1 MQVVAKSID
10 DIKPYENNPR
20 NNDDAVD
27 AVANSIKEFGWQQPI
42 VVDIGGVIIAGH
54 TRYKAA
60 QKLGLK
66 TVPVVV
72 AKDLSEEQ
80 VKAYRLADN
89 KSGELA
95 TWDDELLED
104 ELVGIDDI
112 DMSQFGFD
120 ELSDDS
126 DDELSDDM
134 QIEGNNDGATS
145 DSNKLLKAC
154 GYTIELTD
162 GEYNKLKSY
171 LDNYVDENGVTF
183 GAIGALVNNVT
194 ENN

>member
-1 MQVVAKSID
+1 MATTHCC
-10 DIKPYENNPR
+10 R
-20 NNDDAVD
+20 HR
-27 AVANSIKEFGWQQPI
+27 
-42 VVDIGGVIIAGH
+42 GVIIAGH

-89 KSGELA
+89 KSGEIA

-112 DMSQFGFD
+112 DMADFGFD
-120 ELSDDS
+120 DSDKEINDEADVDSLDLSDNVEEKFELKVECQ
-126 DDELSDDM
+126 DEKSLEDLYDRL
-134 QIEGNNDGATS
+134 QKE
-145 DSNKLLKAC
+145 
-154 GYTIELTD
+154 GYTCNIL
-162 GEYNKLKSY
+162 
-171 LDNYVDENGVTF
+171 
-183 GAIGALVNNVT
+183 
-194 ENN
+194 

>member
-1 MQVVAKSID
+1 MKVEAKSID

-20 NNDDAVD
+20 DNDDAVD

-60 QKLGLK
+60 KKLGLK

-72 AKDLSEEQ
+72 AKDLTEEQ

-95 TWDDELLED
+95 DWDFGKLNTELQ
-104 ELVGIDDI
+104 VIDDL
-112 DMSQFGFD
+112 DMTKFGFD
-120 ELSDDS
+120 ESDLKLADGWDDS
-126 DDELSDDM
+126 GSLDDYDEPEEES
-134 QIEGNNDGATS
+134 NDETMY
-145 DSNKLLKAC
+145 KCPEC
-154 GYTIELTD
+154 GYEGAPED
-162 GEYNKLKSY
+162 FKS
-171 LDNYVDENGVTF
+171 
-183 GAIGALVNNVT
+183 
-194 ENN
+194 

>member
-10 DIKPYENNPR
+10 EIKPYENNPR

-42 VVDIGGVIIAGH
+42 VVDNDGVIIAGH

-60 QKLGLK
+60 EKLGLK

-72 AKDLSEEQ
+72 AKDLTEEQ

-95 TWDDELLED
+95 TWDEELLED

-112 DMSQFGFD
+112 DMADFGFD
-120 ELSDDS
+120 DSDKEVNDEADVDSLDLSDNVEEKFELKVECQ
-126 DDELSDDM
+126 DEKSLEDLYDRL
-134 QIEGNNDGATS
+134 QKE
-145 DSNKLLKAC
+145 
-154 GYTIELTD
+154 GYTCNIL
-162 GEYNKLKSY
+162 
-171 LDNYVDENGVTF
+171 
-183 GAIGALVNNVT
+183 
-194 ENN
+194 

>member
-1 MQVVAKSID
+1 MKIEVRSID

-112 DMSQFGFD
+112 DMADFGFD
-120 ELSDDS
+120 DSDKEINDEADVNSLDLSDNVEEKF
-126 DDELSDDM
+126 ELKV
-134 QIEGNNDGATS
+134 ECKTKRVLKNYTTGFKKKATH
-145 DSNKLLKAC
+145 A
-154 GYTIELTD
+154 
-162 GEYNKLKSY
+162 
-171 LDNYVDENGVTF
+171 TF
-183 GAIGALVNNVT
+183 CN
-194 ENN
+194 